1 MNRVHYE
8 SLGLEFGE
16 VTMTT
21 MLEKVQ
27 SLHNYLAMNSTSIDI
42 LLAQGI
48 DKLISREQQRLL
60 KLEVSLS
67 EEVVQFEQRYQLNSI
82 EFQSRYQ
89 QGELGDDLDFM
100 EWSATLEMLQQLKQ
114 HIVILNHLRICQLI
128 IHCIDDFNNGW
139 FSINY
144 LGSLY

>member
-1 MNRVHYE
+1 MNRVHCE

-16 VTMTT
+16 VIMTT
-21 MLEKVQ
+21 VLEKVQ
-27 SLHNYLAMNSTSIDI
+27 SLHNYLAMNSTSVDI

-60 KLEVSLS
+60 KLQVSLS

-89 QGELGDDLDFM
+89 QGKLGDDLDFM
-100 EWSATLEMLQQLKQ
+100 EWSATLEMLQQVKQ
-114 HIVILNHLRICQLI
+114 HIALLSGQISEQNH
-128 IHCIDDFNNGW
+128 
-139 FSINY
+139 
-144 LGSLY
+144 

>member
-1 MNRVHYE
+1 
-8 SLGLEFGE
+8 
-16 VTMTT
+16 
-21 MLEKVQ
+21 
-27 SLHNYLAMNSTSIDI
+27 
-42 LLAQGI
+42 
-48 DKLISREQQRLL
+48 
-60 KLEVSLS
+60 
-67 EEVVQFEQRYQLNSI
+67 VVQFEQRYQLNSI

>member
-1 MNRVHYE
+1 MNRVHCE

-16 VTMTT
+16 VIMTT
-21 MLEKVQ
+21 VLEKVQ

-60 KLEVSLS
+60 KLQVSLS